1 MATGYN
7 AKNELLLNR
16 QLKVQ
21 RLSIPFVIVGSAT
34 SSSVSVSCDEPSILF
49 IKTQGVD
56 QITPALDSGET
67 AVYSSSPSD
76 SSGVFNILVKVREPI
91 NKIVSM
97 RVADRLRGTSSPAYL
112 GKAEPSV
119 ASNGSDIMVTCTSDV
134 ALNASNTLN
143 ACLELEYIVNE
154 HS

>member
-7 AKNELLLNR
+7 AKNELQFNR

-21 RLSIPFVIVGSAT
+21 RLSIPFVIVGNAT
-34 SSSVSVSCDEPSILF
+34 SASVSVSSDEPSILY

-56 QITPALDSGET
+56 NITPNLDSGET
-67 AVYSSSPSD
+67 ASYTSSPND
-76 SSGVFNILVKVREPI
+76 STGVFNMLVRIQEPVQKV
-91 NKIVSM
+91 VSI

-119 ASNGSDIMVTCTSDV
+119 SSTGSDIMISCTSDV
-134 ALNASNTLN
+134 ALNAANTLN
-143 ACLELEYIVNE
+143 ACLEVEYIVNE